1 MASHRGR
8 ERRGRCEIGWT
19 KPGRTRASR
28 AGGKWHGNGRK
39 RTGIAQ
45 SRDLASAQRS
55 RETPV
60 TFNDIPISYASA
72 ATALRHL
79 DEW

>member
-1 MASHRGR
+1 MAGSGGGDVKSDGR
-8 ERRGRCEIGWT
+8 NQGE
-19 KPGRTRASR
+19 PGRV
-28 AGGKWHGNGRK
+28 GQVGNGMETDEKGR
-39 RTGIAQ
+39 IAQ